1 MSMREKVA
9 WISVV
14 VSTIIFGWYFWTV
27 WSDFATRTLD
37 GDELFWRFV
46 KTLAATVAIQLAAS
60 IYAAWQAKQDFDPP
74 KDELDLAID
83 HRANRIGLIC
93 LELSIVGVVF
103 ASRWVSDMARVDYPA
118 DPAGGTAVMLVNL
131 LLFVVATCAVLREV
145 IIIIQYR
152 RYA

>member
-14 VSTIIFGWYFWTV
+14 ASTIIFGWYFWSV
-27 WSDFATRTLD
+27 WADFAAKGLD
-37 GDELFWRFV
+37 GDDLFWRFI
-46 KTLAATVAIQLAAS
+46 KTLVAAVVIQLAAS
-60 IYAAWQAKQDFDPP
+60 IYAAWHARQDFDPP

-83 HRANRIGLIC
+83 HRANRIGLVC
-93 LELSIVGVVF
+93 LELAIVGVVF
-103 ASRWVSDMARVDYPA
+103 ASRWVSDVARADYPA

-131 LLFVVATCAVLREV
+131 LLFVVASCAVLREI

>member
-14 VSTIIFGWYFWTV
+14 ASTILFGWYFWTV
-27 WSDFATRTLD
+27 WSDFVSRSLN
-37 GDELFWRFV
+37 GDVLFWRFV
-46 KTLAATVAIQLAAS
+46 DTLVAAVVIQLAAS
-60 IYAAWQAKQDFDPP
+60 IYAAWRAKQDFDPP

-83 HRANRIGLIC
+83 HKANRIGLLC
-93 LELSIVGVVF
+93 LELSLVGIVLL
-103 ASRWVSDMARVDYPA
+103 SRWVSDVARLDYPA
-118 DPAGGTAVMLVNL
+118 DPAGGTVVMLVNL
-131 LLFVVATCAVLREV
+131 LLLATASCAVLREI